1 MNFAVEKLLLQISTL
16 CSIINIPSLF
26 LFSTLRDQITVKNPP
41 SLSKLIAE
49 HSSSSQLDAVQSMFA
64 DNSKIFDDVK
74 QSLAEI
80 SSQIDTERFTLST
93 SISAAKTKSHTPVP
107 ASMKQSA
114 KETTNGNRRQS
125 LPTSLA
131 KRRASPR
138 IASIVP
144 SILSVSLPIEQEKQP
159 QKYKD
164 KDPDRIKRKEEK
176 RMEFEKALELYTGIA
191 RQKDILFKGL
201 RRGNVCKQCLTVD
214 EKLDR
219 DLVKCSGG
227 CGE

>member
-1 MNFAVEKLLLQISTL
+1 MNELRSGKINPANINTL
-16 CSIINIPSLF
+16 CSTINIPSLF

-80 SSQIDTERFTLST
+80 SSQIDAERFTLST
-93 SISAAKTKSHTPVP
+93 SISAAKTKSHTP
-107 ASMKQSA
+107 A

-125 LPTSLA
+125 LPP
-131 KRRASPR
+131 RRKSTRIKSIIQSP
-138 IASIVP
+138 
-144 SILSVSLPIEQEKQP
+144 LSKSLPIEPEKQP
-159 QKYKD
+159 QKCKD

-176 RMEFEKALELYTGIA
+176 RMEFEKALELYTVIA

-214 EKLDR
+214 ENLDR
-219 DLVKCSGG
+219 DLVKCSGV

>member
-1 MNFAVEKLLLQISTL
+1 MNELCSGKITPANINTL

-80 SSQIDTERFTLST
+80 SSQIDAERFTLST
-93 SISAAKTKSHTPVP
+93 SISAAKTKSHT
-107 ASMKQSA
+107 
-114 KETTNGNRRQS
+114 NGNRRQS
-125 LPTSLA
+125 LPTSLE
-131 KRRASPR
+131 KRRVSPR
-138 IASIVP
+138 IRRSP
-144 SILSVSLPIEQEKQP
+144 LPVSLPIEPEKQP

-214 EKLDR
+214 ENLDR
-219 DLVKCSGG
+219 DLVKCSGV